1 MHWRTMG
8 VVLALTGCASSA
20 PVKIGAETYYASKQN
35 TGGIFGSVDAIAG
48 ELMAQGNAH
57 CAAIGKQFELVTQ
70 KTESAIPAVRLGGAS
85 ITFKCTDAPKDPV
98 MRPDK
103 GVSTIELK

>member
-1 MHWRTMG
+1 MHIKTLG
-8 VVLALTGCASSA
+8 LVLVLTGCAATA

-35 TGGIFGSVDAIAG
+35 TGGIFGNVDSIAG

-57 CAAIGKQFELVTQ
+57 CEALGKQFELVTQ
-70 KTESAIPAVRLGGAS
+70 KTENAIPAVRLGGAS
-85 ITFKCTDAPKDPV
+85 ITFKCTDKPKDPV

-103 GVSTIELK
+103 GVSTIEIR